1 MKISSALFA
10 VLTAISTY
18 IPDGIAGPEGDTK
31 GLAPLKV
38 ILNWKAEP
46 EFGGFYESKINGAYA
61 KAGIAIDL
69 IEGGAGTPV
78 VPMVASGKADIGVAA
93 ADDVIIAQERGMDV
107 VGVFAVYQN
116 SPLGVMAHEE
126 KGHKSFEA
134 LMNSPATLALQNGS
148 TLSLY
153 LKDKFPNAK
162 AKIVP
167 YTGGITFF
175 LGDKNFAQQCYIFA
189 EPILARSKGAKPQNF
204 LATEIGYNPYSTLV
218 VVRKKLI
225 EENRELVL
233 KFLQA
238 TASGWREYLGDPK
251 ASNSV
256 MNKLNPS
263 MDIVTFGAAAEAQK
277 TLIQTPE
284 TKKRGLGRME
294 AGRWDSTAKQL
305 ERLKLI
311 KKPKPATLYYV
322 DFPELGEKENLR

>member
-1 MKISSALFA
+1 MKISSTLVAALIA
-10 VLTAISTY
+10 LSTNLPY
-18 IPDGIAGPEGDTK
+18 GMAGSEGDSK
-31 GLAPLKV
+31 GLTPLKV

-153 LKDKFPNAK
+153 LKDKFPKAK

-189 EPILARSKGAKPQNF
+189 EPILARNKGAKPQNF
-204 LATEIGYNPYSTLV
+204 SAAEIGYNPYSTLV

-238 TASGWREYLGDPK
+238 TASGWREYLGDYK

-277 TLIQTPE
+277 VLIQTPD

-294 AGRWDSTAKQL
+294 AGRWESTAKQL

-311 KKPKPATLYYV
+311 KKPKPATSYYV